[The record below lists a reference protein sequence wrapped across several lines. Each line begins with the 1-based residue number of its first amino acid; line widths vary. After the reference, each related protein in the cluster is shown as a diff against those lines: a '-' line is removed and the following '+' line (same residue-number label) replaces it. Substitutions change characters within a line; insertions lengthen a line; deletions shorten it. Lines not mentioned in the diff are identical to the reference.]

1 MIICR
6 AVVLKWNWHS
16 VQLCAAKLICSLF
29 AIVYSESFLTVK
41 QPIQDQLTFY
51 CCRAHPPVPPPPR
64 RMKSKPLPVVPLP
77 SDGSN
82 VARITTHEPN
92 FEKLQY
98 AIIVKQDNND
108 GLNRRH
114 GSGGNIR
121 IPLIFTS
128 FKNDQRKNTVLFQY
142 RAWRPCLRPCTAIS
156 DVHRFRRIVG
166 EPQIDTFRYVTTEE
180 DLQKYKRD
188 AQGSDFAH

>member
-1 MIICR
+1 MALQPVCYRIFR
-6 AVVLKWNWHS
+6 AMSHSQTTYSRPANVL
-16 VQLCAAKLICSLF
+16 
-29 AIVYSESFLTVK
+29 FLSSSSAS
-41 QPIQDQLTFY
+41 PS
-51 CCRAHPPVPPPPR
+51 R
-64 RMKSKPLPVVPLP
+64 RMKTKALPIVPLH
-77 SDGSN
+77 SHGNN
-82 VARITTHEPN
+82 VVRITTYEPN

-121 IPLIFTS
+121 IPLILTS
-128 FKNDQRKNTVLFQY
+128 FKNDQHKNTVLFPY
-142 RAWRPCLRPCTAIS
+142 RGWRPCLRPCTAIS
-156 DVHRFRRIVG
+156 DIHRFRRIVG